1 MRLRGRQRTAALAA
15 AIVLAASPVARAQIP
30 FKSPSWNEL
39 SSQERQVL
47 AALLMLWARLT
58 FGMRS
63 FHATANPT
71 SGGLITSGPYRYW
84 RHPIYASVLLFM
96 WTGILAHGSP
106 PTLIDLALGAL
117 ATAMTFVRVLAEE
130 ELLRAAMPAYA
141 EYASRTKR
149 FIPFVL

>member
-1 MRLRGRQRTAALAA
+1 MNAKTRSLVATA
-15 AIVLAASPVARAQIP
+15 VLALCVAVLFVRHSLIAANPIGIT
-30 FKSPSWNEL
+30 L
-39 SSQERQVL
+39 QVL

-71 SGGLITSGPYRYW
+71 AGGLVTSGPYRYW
-84 RHPIYASVLLFM
+84 RHPIYTAVLLFM
-96 WTGILAHGSP
+96 WTGILAHGAA

-117 ATAMTFVRVLAEE
+117 ATGMTLVRVMAEE
-130 ELLRAAMPAYA
+130 QLLRVAMPEYA
-141 EYASRTKR
+141 GYASRTKR

>member
-1 MRLRGRQRTAALAA
+1 MNAKTRSMVATL
-15 AIVLAASPVARAQIP
+15 VLAACVVLLFEQHSLFAATPIGIT
-30 FKSPSWNEL
+30 L
-39 SSQERQVL
+39 QVL

-63 FHATANPT
+63 FHAAANPT
-71 SGGLITSGPYRYW
+71 AGGLVTWGPYRYW

-96 WTGILAHGSP
+96 WTGILAHGTA

-117 ATAMTFVRVLAEE
+117 ATAMTIVRVLAEE
-130 ELLRAAMPAYA
+130 QLLRAAMPEYA
-141 EYASRTKR
+141 EYAGRTKR